1 MHRKKIGL
9 IGAGNIGGELA
20 RLCANEELGDVFLF
34 DIPAKENFAK
44 GKALDLEQNG
54 AVLGYDARIR
64 GTSSWADLAGI
75 DVLIITAGIPRK
87 PGQSRDDLVATNL
100 PIIRDVANS
109 AKKVCPNAFVIV
121 ISNPLDA
128 MVYEYKRVVGAPK
141 NLVVGMAGVLDSAR
155 FQLFL
160 AREAGVSVKDVR
172 AMVLGGHGD
181 DMVPVL
187 SMTTINGVPAST
199 LVAREALSKIVE
211 RTRKGGGEIVNLM
224 GTSAYYAPAS
234 SAVAMAKAYLRDE
247 KRLLACAAYLDGEY
261 GYKDLF
267 MGVPAVVGGNG
278 IERIVEIALSEEE
291 RAMLARSAKSV
302 QAVVDL
308 CKNGTPAVAPQR
320 GPEKG

>member
-1 MHRKKIGL
+1 MPTRKKIGL

-20 RLCANEELGDVFLF
+20 RLFANEELGDVVLF

-54 AVLGYDARIR
+54 AVVGYDSHIR
-64 GTSSWADLAGI
+64 GTGNWGDLEGA
-75 DVLIITAGIPRK
+75 DVLVITAGIPRK

-100 PIIRDVANS
+100 PIIRDVANN
-109 AKKVCPNAFVIV
+109 AKKVCPHAFVIV

-141 NLVVGMAGVLDSAR
+141 AMVAGMAGVLDSAR

-187 SMTTINGVPAST
+187 SMTTINGVPAS
-199 LVAREALSKIVE
+199 ALIAKDRLEKIIE

-234 SAVAMAKAYLRDE
+234 SAVAMAKAYLHDE
-247 KRLLACAAYLDGEY
+247 KRLLAAAAYLDGEF
-261 GYKDLF
+261 GYRDLF
-267 MGVPAVVGGNG
+267 MGVPAVIGAGG
-278 IERIVEIALSEEE
+278 IERIVEIPLSEEE
-291 RAMLARSAKSV
+291 KAMLGKSAKSV

-308 CKNGTPAVAPQR
+308 CK
-320 GPEKG
+320 KG

>member
-1 MHRKKIGL
+1 MARKKIGL

-20 RLCANEELGDVFLF
+20 RLCANAELGDVVLF

-54 AVLGYDARIR
+54 AVLGYD
-64 GTSSWADLAGI
+64 SSITGSGNWEDLKGA
-75 DVLIITAGIPRK
+75 DVLVVTAGIPRK
-87 PGQSRDDLVATNL
+87 PGQSRDDLVAVNL
-100 PIIRDVANS
+100 PIIRDVANN
-109 AKKVCPNAFVIV
+109 AKKHCPDALVIV

-128 MVYEYKRVVGAPK
+128 MVYEYKRVTGCPK
-141 NLVVGMAGVLDSAR
+141 EKVAGMAGVLDSAR

-187 SMTTINGVPAST
+187 SMTTINGVPAT
-199 LVAREALSKIVE
+199 TFIPKEKIQSIIE
-211 RTRKGGGEIVNLM
+211 RTRKGGGEIVTLM

-234 SAVAMAKAYLRDE
+234 AAVAMAEAFLLDQ
-247 KRLLACAAYLDGEY
+247 KRLLPCAAYLDGEF

-267 MGVPAVVGGNG
+267 MGVPVVIGGG
-278 IERIVEIALSEEE
+278 
-291 RAMLARSAKSV
+291 
-302 QAVVDL
+302 
-308 CKNGTPAVAPQR
+308 
-320 GPEKG
+320 

>member
-1 MHRKKIGL
+1 MATRKKIGL

-20 RLCANEELGDVFLF
+20 RLFANAELGDVWLY

-54 AVLGYDARIR
+54 AVLGYDSNIR
-64 GTSSWADLAGI
+64 GTANWADLEGA
-75 DVLIITAGIPRK
+75 DVLVITAGIPRK

-100 PIIRDVANS
+100 PIIRDVANN
-109 AKKVCPNAFVIV
+109 AKKFCPNAFAIV

-128 MVYEYKRVVGAPK
+128 MVYEYRRVLGCAGSQVA
-141 NLVVGMAGVLDSAR
+141 GMAGVLDSAR

-199 LVAREALSKIVE
+199 LIAKDKLTAIIE

-234 SAVAMAKAYLRDE
+234 SAVAMAAAYLHDQ

-267 MGVPAVVGGNG
+267 MGVPCIIGGKG
-278 IERIVEIALSEEE
+278 VEKIIDIPLTEEE
-291 RAMLARSAKSV
+291 KAMLAKSAKSV
-302 QAVVDL
+302 QSVVDVV
-308 CKNGTPAVAPQR
+308 K
-320 GPEKG
+320 KS

>member
-1 MHRKKIGL
+1 MPTRKKIGL

-20 RLCANEELGDVFLF
+20 RLCANAELGDVVLF

-44 GKALDLEQNG
+44 GKALDLEQNSS
-54 AVLGYDARIR
+54 VLGYDASIK
-64 GTSSWADLAGI
+64 GTGNWADLEGA

-100 PIIRDVANS
+100 PIIRDVANN
-109 AKKVCPNAFVIV
+109 AKKHCPNAFAIV

-128 MVYEYKRVVGAPK
+128 MVYEYKRVTGCPK
-141 NLVVGMAGVLDSAR
+141 GMVAGMAGVLDSAR

-160 AREAGVSVKDVR
+160 AREAGVSFKDVR

-187 SMTTINGVPAST
+187 SMCTINGVPAT
-199 LVAREALSKIVE
+199 NFIKPERMTAIID

-224 GTSAYYAPAS
+224 GTSAYYAPAT
-234 SAVAMAKAYLRDE
+234 SAVAMAQAYLGDQ
-247 KRLLACAAYLDGEY
+247 KRLLACAAYLDGEF

-267 MGVPAVVGGNG
+267 IGVPCIIGGKG
-278 IERIVEIALSEEE
+278 VELIVQIPLTADEK
-291 RAMLARSAKSV
+291 AMLEKSAKSV
-302 QAVVDL
+302 QSVVDVV
-308 CKNGTPAVAPQR
+308 KKTT
-320 GPEKG
+320 

>member
-1 MHRKKIGL
+1 MPTRKKIGL

-20 RLCANEELGDVFLF
+20 RLCANAQLGDVYLF
-34 DIPAKENFAK
+34 DIAAKENFAK
-44 GKALDLEQNG
+44 GKALDLEQNS
-54 AVLGYDARIR
+54 AILGYDAAVK
-64 GTSSWADLAGI
+64 GTSSWTDLEGA
-75 DVLIITAGIPRK
+75 DVLIVTAGIPRK

-100 PIIRDVANS
+100 PIIRDVANN
-109 AKKVCPNAFVIV
+109 AKKHCPNAFVIV

-128 MVYEYKRVVGAPK
+128 MVYEYKRVTGCDKGMVA
-141 NLVVGMAGVLDSAR
+141 GMAGVLDSAR

-199 LVAREALSKIVE
+199 LIAKDKIQSIIE
-211 RTRKGGGEIVNLM
+211 RTRKGGGEIVTLM

-234 SAVAMAKAYLRDE
+234 AAVAMAEAFLLDQ
-247 KRLLACAAYLDGEY
+247 KRLLPCAAYLDGEY

-267 MGVPAVVGGNG
+267 MGVPCIIGGKG
-278 IERIVEIALSEEE
+278 VERILEIPLTDEEKG
-291 RAMLARSAKSV
+291 MLTKSAASV
-302 QAVVDL
+302 QGIVDVV
-308 CKNGTPAVAPQR
+308 K
-320 GPEKG
+320 KS

>member
-1 MHRKKIGL
+1 M
-9 IGAGNIGGELA
+9 
-20 RLCANEELGDVFLF
+20 
-34 DIPAKENFAK
+34 
-44 GKALDLEQNG
+44 
-54 AVLGYDARIR
+54 
-64 GTSSWADLAGI
+64 
-75 DVLIITAGIPRK
+75 
-87 PGQSRDDLVATNL
+87 ATNL
-100 PIIRDVANS
+100 PIIRDVAKN

-141 NLVVGMAGVLDSAR
+141 GLVAGMAGVLDSAR

-187 SMTTINGVPAST
+187 SMTTINGIPVTT
-199 LVAREALSKIVE
+199 LIAKDKLDKIVD

-247 KRLLACAAYLDGEY
+247 KRILPCAAYLDGEY

-267 MGVPAVVGGNG
+267 MGVPGRPRRQGRREDHRHPADRGRKGDA
-278 IERIVEIALSEEE
+278 REE
-291 RAMLARSAKSV
+291 RQERPGGRRHLQEGLRPPKSC
-302 QAVVDL
+302 QGRA
-308 CKNGTPAVAPQR
+308 NGAIR
-320 GPEKG
+320 

>member
-1 MHRKKIGL
+1 MATRKKIGL

-20 RLCANEELGDVFLF
+20 RLIANKELGDVFLF
-34 DIPAKENFAK
+34 DIAAKENFAK

-54 AVLGYDARIR
+54 AILGYDSHVR
-64 GTSSWADLAGI
+64 GTANWADLEGA
-75 DVLIITAGIPRK
+75 DVLIVTAGIPRK

-100 PIIRDVANS
+100 PIIRDVANN
-109 AKKVCPNAFVIV
+109 AKKYCPNAFAIV

-128 MVYEYKRVVGAPK
+128 MVYEYKRVVGCPK
-141 NLVVGMAGVLDSAR
+141 EKVAGMAGVLDSAR

-187 SMTTINGVPAST
+187 SATTINGVPVTQIIEKAKLDSM
-199 LVAREALSKIVE
+199 IE

-234 SAVAMAKAYLRDE
+234 AAVAMAEAYLLDQ
-247 KRLLACAAYLDGEY
+247 KRLLPAATYLDGEY

-267 MGVPAVVGGNG
+267 LGVPVVIGGKG
-278 IERIVEIALSEEE
+278 VEKIVQLKLTEEE
-291 RAMLARSAKSV
+291 VAMLKKSAASV
-302 QAVVDL
+302 QSVVDVV
-308 CKNGTPAVAPQR
+308 K
-320 GPEKG
+320 KS

>member
-1 MHRKKIGL
+1 MPTRKKIGL

-20 RLCANEELGDVFLF
+20 RLCANEELGDVFLY

-54 AVLGYDARIR
+54 SVLAYDAHIR
-64 GTSSWADLAGI
+64 GTANWGDLEGA

-100 PIIRDVANS
+100 PIIRDVANN

-128 MVYEYKRVVGAPK
+128 MVYEYRRVVGAPK
-141 NLVVGMAGVLDSAR
+141 GLVVGMAGVLDSAR

-187 SMTTINGVPAST
+187 SMTTINGVPVAS
-199 LVAREALSKIVE
+199 LVSKDKLDKIVD

-247 KRLLACAAYLDGEY
+247 KRLLPCAAYLDGEY

-267 MGVPAVVGGNG
+267 MGVPCVIGGKG
-278 IERIVEIALSEEE
+278 VERVLEISLTEEE
-291 RAMLARSAKSV
+291 KAMLGKSAKSV
-302 QAVVDL
+302 QAVVDI
-308 CKNGTPAVAPQR
+308 CK
-320 GPEKG
+320 KG

>member
-1 MHRKKIGL
+1 MPNRKKIGL

-20 RLCANEELGDVFLF
+20 RLFANEELGDVILF
-34 DIPAKENFAK
+34 DIPPKENFAK

-54 AVLGYDARIR
+54 SVLGYDAHIR
-64 GTSSWADLAGI
+64 GTSNWGDLEGA
-75 DVLIITAGIPRK
+75 DVLVITAGIPRK

-100 PIIRDVANS
+100 PIIRDVANN
-109 AKKVCPNAFVIV
+109 AKKVCPHAFAIV

-141 NLVVGMAGVLDSAR
+141 GLVVGMAGVLDSAR

-181 DMVPVL
+181 DMVPVT

-199 LVAREALSKIVE
+199 LIAKDKLEKIIE

-234 SAVAMAKAYLRDE
+234 SAVAMARAFLHDE
-247 KRLLACAAYLDGEY
+247 KRLLPAAAYLEGEY
-261 GYKDLF
+261 GYTDLF
-267 MGVPAVVGGNG
+267 MGVPTVIGGKG
-278 IERIVEIALSEEE
+278 VEKIIEIPLTEDEK
-291 RAMLARSAKSV
+291 AMLAKSAKSV

-308 CKNGTPAVAPQR
+308 CK
-320 GPEKG
+320 KG

>member
-1 MHRKKIGL
+1 MPTRKKIGL

-20 RLCANEELGDVFLF
+20 RLCANKELGDVLLY

-54 AVLGYDARIR
+54 SVLGYDSSIR
-64 GTSSWADLAGI
+64 GTSSWADLEGA
-75 DVLIITAGIPRK
+75 DVLIVTAGIPRK

-100 PIIRDVANS
+100 PIIRDVANN
-109 AKKVCPNAFVIV
+109 AKKFCPGAFVIV

-128 MVYEYKRVVGAPK
+128 MVYEYKRVTGCAKGMVA
-141 NLVVGMAGVLDSAR
+141 GMAGVLDSAR

-187 SMTTINGVPAST
+187 SMTTINGIPAST
-199 LVAREALSKIVE
+199 LIAKDKLTAIIE

-234 SAVAMAKAYLRDE
+234 SAVAMAEAYLHDQ
-247 KRLLACAAYLDGEY
+247 KRLLACAAYLDGEF
-261 GYKDLF
+261 GYTDLF
-267 MGVPAVVGGNG
+267 MGVPAVIGGKG
-278 IERIVEIALSEEE
+278 VEKIIEIPLTEEE
-291 RAMLARSAKSV
+291 KGMLKKSAASV
-302 QAVVDL
+302 QSVIDVV
-308 CKNGTPAVAPQR
+308 KKTA
-320 GPEKG
+320 